1 MPSGLILTFAD
12 GVTEGTYNA
21 VNATLGIDMAA
32 GTGDFPDGLIRH
44 TAGPT
49 PTGGWIVTEVWESED
64 HQGRFMESRLGEALA
79 TNGLPAPSSVVW
91 YSVARD
97 TTP

>member
-1 MPSGLILTFAD
+1 MPSALILTFED
-12 GVTEGTYNA
+12 GVTESHYKA
-21 VNATLGIDMAA
+21 VNATLGIDMIA

-49 PTGGWIVTEVWESED
+49 PTGGWIVTELWESEE
-64 HQGRFMESRLGEALA
+64 HHGRFMQSRLGEALQK
-79 TNGLPAPSSVVW
+79 NGLPAPSSLVW
-91 YSVARD
+91 FNVIAD

>member
-1 MPSGLILTFAD
+1 MPSALVLTFAD
-12 GVTEGTYNA
+12 GVTESQYNA

-49 PTGGWIVTEVWESED
+49 PTGGWIVTELWESEE
-64 HQGRFMESRLGEALA
+64 HQGRFMAGRLGEALHKE
-79 TNGLPAPSSVVW
+79 GLPAPSSVVW
-91 YSVARD
+91 FAVVAD

>member
-1 MPSGLILTFAD
+1 MTSGLVLTFAD
-12 GVTEGTYNA
+12 GVTESHYTA
-21 VNATLGIDMAA
+21 VNRTLGTDMVA

-49 PTGGWIVTEVWESED
+49 STGGWIVTELWESED
-64 HQGRFMESRLGEALA
+64 HQARFMQARLGEALEKA
-79 TNGLPAPSSVVW
+79 GVPAPSSVLWFTV
-91 YSVARD
+91 VAD